1 MIRLYHVSD
10 VHFGAE
16 DSVALRWFEETV
28 AGEPPDAII
37 LTGDLTFRAR
47 SREFAAAADWIR
59 TLNVPMVIGPGNHD
73 LPYFNPLK
81 RIAAPY
87 ARFKAL
93 QVQFARPMLLDGVR
107 IVPLDT
113 TAHLQWRLNWAAGRV
128 KASRLQSAISEV
140 KAAQAGEMVL
150 VACHHPLVEID
161 PAERIG
167 THRGATALESLAG
180 AGADAIVSGH
190 VHNAFDIEREVAG
203 RRIRLIGAGTLS
215 ARVRGTPPSF
225 NDIRIEA
232 GKLTNVAREMA

>member
-1 MIRLYHVSD
+1 MTRIYHVSD

-16 DSVALRWFEETV
+16 DNAALRWFEEAVT
-28 AGEPPDAII
+28 AEPPDAII

-47 SREFAAAADWIR
+47 SREFAGAADWIR
-59 TLNVPMVIGPGNHD
+59 KLKAPVIIGPGNHD
-73 LPYFNPLK
+73 LPYFNPLR

-93 QVQFARPMLLDGVR
+93 QAQFARPVALDRVR

-113 TAHLQWRLNWAAGRV
+113 TAHLQWRINWAAGRV
-128 KASRLQSAISEV
+128 KTSRLQRAIGEV
-140 KAAQAGEMVL
+140 KAAEAGDMIV

-161 PAERIG
+161 PAEHIG
-167 THRGATALESLAG
+167 THRGATALESLAQ
-180 AGADAIVSGH
+180 AGADVIVSGH
-190 VHNAFDIEREVAG
+190 VHNAFDVEREVAG

-225 NDIRIEA
+225 NEIRVEA
-232 GKLTNVAREMA
+232 GKLTNAARMMG